1 MASDPRR
8 IVGSMVEAKA
18 CHVTNLVE
26 CARHYGSNSKT
37 KRVQGVVTHVEVVKN
52 AMTNRTTTFV
62 MAAYDLGGT
71 MIRLSRL
78 NIRSV
83 TAVPPHTA
91 ATVPTATGT
100 LLGSTDDDSTMTEV
114 TTPPA
119 PPEPTLEAPTNANT
133 SSEEPTEPVVRG
145 TPPLTDENNNNLIA
159 NNNTPLP
166 EAAATV
172 HDQEWFVDD
181 AAARLSVNGNYHFRN
196 WAIKTRMGYML
207 GCGGD
212 HQNSYSRLEYFLML
226 FPPEQLQLILQ
237 LTNHELGMARK
248 TYTSAGEIV
257 KFFGVMLLVTRF
269 EFGSRASLWSNVTTN
284 KYIPAPSFGQTG
296 MPRKRFDDLWM
307 CIRFSEQP
315 PNRPSEMTSE
325 QYRWRLVDDFVKN
338 FNEHRAQKFFPSDEI
353 CVDESMSRWY
363 GQGGHWINHGLP
375 MYVAIDRKPENG
387 CEIQNAACG
396 RSGVIIRLKIVK
408 TAEED
413 FASAE
418 TDDDGNNHGTNV
430 LKFLVE
436 PWVRTDRCIC
446 ADSYF
451 ASVNAVTVMRTMGL
465 RFIGVVKTA
474 TKKSRCPTCP
484 TWSWSSGG
492 LQGIGGQGN
501 RGATNNAVVRMDGSG
516 PPLFRRQCIIV
527 RFWCSI
533 FLEQVAPSVFGVRC
547 TA

>member
-1 MASDPRR
+1 MATDPRR

-18 CHVTNLVE
+18 CHVTNLAE
-26 CARHYGSNSKT
+26 CARRYGSNSKT

-52 AMTNRTTTFV
+52 PTTNRTTTFV
-62 MAAYDLGGT
+62 TAAYDLGGT
-71 MIRLSRL
+71 TIRPSRL

-83 TAVPPHTA
+83 KAVSPPTA

-100 LLGSTDDDSTMTEV
+100 LLGSTDGDSTTTEV

-119 PPEPTLEAPTNANT
+119 PPEPTLEAATNANT
-133 SSEEPTEPVVRG
+133 SSEELTDDVVG
-145 TPPLTDENNNNLIA
+145 ETPPLTDKNNNNLIA
-159 NNNTPLP
+159 NNNTALP
-166 EAAATV
+166 EADATA

-181 AAARLSVNGNYHFRN
+181 TAARLPVNGNYHFRN
-196 WAIKTRMGYML
+196 WAVKTRMGYML
-207 GCGGD
+207 GRGGD
-212 HQNSYSRLEYFLML
+212 HQNSYSRIEYFLML

-257 KFFGVMLLVTRF
+257 KFFGVMLLATRF

-338 FNEHRAQKFFPSDEI
+338 FNEHRAQNFFPSDEI

-396 RSGVIIRLKIVK
+396 RSGVMLRLKIVK
-408 TAEED
+408 TAEEEN
-413 FASAE
+413 ASAE
-418 TDDDGNNHGTNV
+418 ADDDGNNHGTNV

-474 TKKSRCPTCP
+474 TKNSQCLTCP
-484 TWSWSSGG
+484 TWSWSSGETTRDWWPG
-492 LQGIGGQGN
+492 EPTGNQQCCRSYGWIG
-501 RGATNNAVVRMDGSG
+501 T
-516 PPLFRRQCIIV
+516 
-527 RFWCSI
+527 
-533 FLEQVAPSVFGVRC
+533 VAISSPVHHR
-547 TA
+547 